1 MDDFMENLLETSRT
15 FDGIDHSA
23 RKITQLK
30 EFLPTPLIF
39 AADKLPWFRWKRGRL
54 NRIQACNKSFR
65 SFRGED
71 FPARRR
77 KSAQEYRG
85 FQGGAKSTDPTEF
98 SFEIPTMLINP
109 PFWFQVSW
117 MRKRD
122 LHILTSSIYT
132 YTGDERF
139 SVKHPEAS
147 DEWTLK
153 IDYVQQRDAGVYE
166 CQVNTEPKMN
176 LAFVLRVEGKILI
189 ISSLSS
195 SAIDPLASDRIFI
208 KSKFLNELKFRKCR
222 IAKGSIVSRTRLQL
236 PPVQLCINTLRKV
249 ESRYGTETIFTQAYY
264 CPTCVYRPIDQERH
278 IIIFPVPW
286 SLLYAPAWEKGL
298 KLSACMHHLT
308 VVRDTLKG

>member
-1 MDDFMENLLETSRT
+1 MIS
-15 FDGIDHSA
+15 
-23 RKITQLK
+23 LK
-30 EFLPTPLIF
+30 TRPIESDPGVQQIFPLV
-39 AADKLPWFRWKRGRL
+39 
-54 NRIQACNKSFR
+54 S
-65 SFRGED
+65 
-71 FPARRR
+71 RRR
-77 KSAQEYRG
+77 FPREEERISPGISR
-85 FQGGAKSTDPTEF
+85 FQGGAKLTDPTEF

-176 LAFVLRVEGKILI
+176 LAFVLRVEGKIPI

-195 SAIDPLASDRIFI
+195 SAIDPLASD
-208 KSKFLNELKFRKCR
+208 
-222 IAKGSIVSRTRLQL
+222 
-236 PPVQLCINTLRKV
+236 
-249 ESRYGTETIFTQAYY
+249 
-264 CPTCVYRPIDQERH
+264 
-278 IIIFPVPW
+278 
-286 SLLYAPAWEKGL
+286 
-298 KLSACMHHLT
+298 
-308 VVRDTLKG
+308 